1 MEKERD
7 FLQFIE
13 ILREATS
20 RIEQEYFLLP
30 VAGSDDAIYKERIYC
45 YELYHRLREGF
56 EKNRFPYSLAGEVD
70 KNGHLII
77 YPKIGAKKPDLIVH
91 VPGIMN
97 KNLVAIEV
105 KPINARLQDLKKD
118 LKTLIGF
125 LTAAN
130 YPMAMQLIYGGPEE
144 IFKGRIK
151 YAFKKEMLR
160 FSNSLYLFWHEA
172 PQKKVKEY
180 NWARLVR
187 DTSND

>member
-20 RIEQEYFLLP
+20 RIERDYFLLP
-30 VAGSDDAIYKERIYC
+30 VAGSEDAIYRERVYC
-45 YELYHRLREGF
+45 YELYHRLREVF
-56 EKNRFPYSLAGEVD
+56 EENRFPYSLAGEVD
-70 KNGHLII
+70 KSGHIII
-77 YPKIGAKKPDLIVH
+77 YPKIRAKKPDLIVH
-91 VPGIMN
+91 IPGIMD
-97 KNLVAIEV
+97 KNLVVIEV
-105 KPINARLQDLKKD
+105 KAINASLQDLKKD
-118 LKTLIGF
+118 LKTLTGF
-125 LTAAN
+125 LTEAN

-144 IFKGRIK
+144 ILKRRIK

-160 FSNSLYLFWHEA
+160 FSNSLFLFWHEA